1 MKNRVISV
9 AAAVLLLFAAACHK
23 AGSDDEAIRAAI
35 RQHLEK
41 SSNLNLAAMETDFQ
55 QITVQGDHAQAQ
67 VLFRTKQD
75 GASMQMTYSLERQN
89 GEWTVLKGSPSGGQ
103 MQHPPTDGS
112 HAAPGPGEASGAEFP
127 HLHPPSDT
135 SPKPAKP
142 E

>member
-1 MKNRVISV
+1 V
-9 AAAVLLLFAAACHK
+9 AACRK

-55 QITVQGDHAQAQ
+55 QITVEGDHAQAQ

-89 GEWTVLKGSPSGGQ
+89 GEWIVLKGNPSGGQ
-103 MQHPPTDGS
+103 VQHPPTDGS
-112 HAAPGPGEASGAEFP
+112 HAAPSPGNTAGADFP
-127 HLHPPSDT
+127 HLHPPT
-135 SPKPAKP
+135 EATPKPAKP
-142 E
+142 N